1 MKRLPFT
8 GSGTA
13 LITPFNYDG
22 SIDFKRLEELIAF
35 QIENGTDAIIVCGTT
50 AENATLTDEERKS
63 LIRFC
68 VKAVDKRIPVIAGTG
83 SNNTQHA
90 VELTKYAAKEG
101 ADAVLAV
108 TPYYNKASKE
118 GLTRHFFAVAD
129 CSDLPVILYNV
140 PSRTGMNISIDTY
153 KRLAEHVNI
162 VATKEASGD
171 ISAIAQIADECGG
184 ALHIYSGND
193 DQTVPILALGGKGVI
208 SVLSNIM
215 PRETHDVCG
224 LWFEG
229 RQELSLSL
237 FLRLLEITNNLFI
250 DVNPIPVKA
259 ALRLMGKDLG
269 VYRLPLCE
277 MDEEKLERLRSS
289 MTKLGLID

>member
-13 LITPFNYDG
+13 LITPFHYDG
-22 SIDFKRLEELIAF
+22 SIDFNRLKELIAF
-35 QIENGTDAIIVCGTT
+35 QIENKTDAIVVCGTT
-50 AENATLTDEERKS
+50 AENAALTDEERKS

-68 VKAVDKRIPVIAGTG
+68 VETADGRIPVVAGTG
-83 SNNTQHA
+83 SNNTRHA

-118 GLTRHFFAVAD
+118 GLVRHFFAVAD

-140 PSRTGMNISIDTY
+140 PSRTGVNITIDIY
-153 KRLAEHVNI
+153 KRLGEHENI

-184 ALHIYSGND
+184 SLHIYSGND

-215 PRETHDVCG
+215 PRETHDVCW

-229 RQELSLSL
+229 KHTLSLGL
-237 FLRLLEITNNLFI
+237 FLKLLDITNNLFI

-259 ALRLMGKDLG
+259 ALRLMEKDLG

-277 MDEEKLERLRSS
+277 MEEEKLDTLRRS
-289 MTKLGLID
+289 MRKLGLI

>member
-140 PSRTGMNISIDTY
+140 CLLYTSPS
-153 KRLAEHVNI
+153 
-162 VATKEASGD
+162 
-171 ISAIAQIADECGG
+171 
-184 ALHIYSGND
+184 
-193 DQTVPILALGGKGVI
+193 
-208 SVLSNIM
+208 
-215 PRETHDVCG
+215 PRD
-224 LWFEG
+224 
-229 RQELSLSL
+229 
-237 FLRLLEITNNLFI
+237 
-250 DVNPIPVKA
+250 
-259 ALRLMGKDLG
+259 
-269 VYRLPLCE
+269 
-277 MDEEKLERLRSS
+277 
-289 MTKLGLID
+289 